1 MTLKLSVDCKPGFSL
16 SWQTDFKYSSI
27 AKILVAKEPTLQYA
41 IHAIQCYSRR
51 PDISAL
57 FALHKN
63 RIRGRLKKWNDDLP
77 YLTASVKTS
86 VKTSYAN
93 FRVLHAPM
101 AQKGGACRALIQTL
115 TCKGPMPVKQQGL
128 CCKVTTVELA

>member
-41 IHAIQCYSRR
+41 IQCYSIP
-51 PDISAL
+51 PDIGTL

-63 RIRGRLKKWNDDLP
+63 RIRGRLKKWNDDIP
-77 YLTASVKTS
+77 YLTSSVKTS

-93 FRVLHAPM
+93 FEVLYAPM
-101 AQKGGACRALIQTL
+101 AQKGEACRALI
-115 TCKGPMPVKQQGL
+115 
-128 CCKVTTVELA
+128 